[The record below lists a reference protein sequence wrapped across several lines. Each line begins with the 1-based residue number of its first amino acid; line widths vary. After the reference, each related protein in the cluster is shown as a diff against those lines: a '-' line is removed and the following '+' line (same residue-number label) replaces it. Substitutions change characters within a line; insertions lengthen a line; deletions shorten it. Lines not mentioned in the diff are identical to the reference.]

1 DNGAWD
7 GKQPHPFRRWP
18 MEQRTDTKQPEQ
30 NKRTVFRRAVILLLA
45 VAVLVV
51 LVLSLF
57 IKTVNGGLQTVTA
70 ADLRKLAA
78 AVDQFQSH
86 WKVSHIPSRIKLCKY
101 LCQYDSASP
110 LDKDSLAYLN
120 QVWPRLMWRR
130 PGAGPEQVT
139 YLRIDWD
146 GIEGPGPAELVLKPD
161 APPPQEPA
169 PVTLEGD
176 QCLVFFLGGIPA
188 TVNGVADCT
197 GFSRNLHNPAAA
209 AGERI

>member
-1 DNGAWD
+1 
-7 GKQPHPFRRWP
+7 
-18 MEQRTDTKQPEQ
+18 
-30 NKRTVFRRAVILLLA
+30 
-45 VAVLVV
+45 
-51 LVLSLF
+51 
-57 IKTVNGGLQTVTA
+57 
-70 ADLRKLAA
+70 
-78 AVDQFQSH
+78 
-86 WKVSHIPSRIKLCKY
+86 VSHIPSRIKLCKY

-209 AGERI
+209 AGERISPFYEFKSSRLVRRHGNPFYSYLDAYGEQPFAYFSAYGRSNG